1 MRRVVSDWC
10 GRLHAKIATSVVA
23 MCVVGCGQPTATEVD
38 VLVQES
44 SGPANIVWMVVDQL
58 VDGEDVDYESLLKEG
73 VRVPTGPV
81 QGAPASVHSTL
92 LTGIHPTS
100 LGSDDGQVAGLLP
113 SGVTTLPERLRR
125 ADYYTSRSGPVLH
138 NLSLHSFDSDR
149 AYEVAEEYQS
159 GLLGAWDT
167 AGPDVDWRGRD
178 LDWDLPCMVASGCAR
193 PVSSAARP
201 FFSLF
206 NMRMSDETAL
216 SHTVSGILTE
226 LETDGVVDNTA
237 VFLVVLGE
245 ETLNLVVRWPKWV
258 KAFDVPARDVNIV
271 DLAPTVIALAGIAV
285 PPYMDGQALVD
296 SSTFETAHGA
306 GPAKSIVVTRSPW
319 SDGHPPTAAAPEG
332 YPQGGQ
338 FHGSPQVELWCETEG
353 ATIIYTTERA
363 APFHWRLYKGPF
375 RMRFWTLRAKC
386 GRLGY
391 LDSNVTTYEFD
402 HDIG

>member
-1 MRRVVSDWC
+1 MNCRTSPTVAAV
-10 GRLHAKIATSVVA
+10 IAVFFTAACS
-23 MCVVGCGQPTATEVD
+23 QPTATGVD

-44 SGPANIVWMVVDQL
+44 FGPANIVWMVVDQL
-58 VDGEDVDYESLLKEG
+58 ADGGDVDYEALLREG

-81 QGAPASVHSTL
+81 QGTVASVHSAL
-92 LTGIHPTS
+92 LTGIDPTIFAAADGHLAGS
-100 LGSDDGQVAGLLP
+100 LPL
-113 SGVTTLPERLRR
+113 GVITLPEVLRR

-149 AYEVAEEYQS
+149 AYEAAEEYQS
-159 GLLGAWDT
+159 GLLGVWDT

-178 LDWDLPCMVASGCAR
+178 FDWDLPCTVSFGCDRSASSG
-193 PVSSAARP
+193 PRP
-201 FFSLF
+201 FLSVF
-206 NMRMSDETAL
+206 NMRALDETAL
-216 SHTVSGILTE
+216 SHTVTGILTE

-271 DLAPTVIALAGIAV
+271 DLAPTVLTLAGVKV
-285 PPYMDGQALVD
+285 PPYMNGQAAFD
-296 SSTFETAHGA
+296 SSTIIYSKQSSTQLGVSHEVA
-306 GPAKSIVVTRSPW
+306 PSPW
-319 SDGHPPTAAAPEG
+319 PDGHPPTAAVPEA
-332 YPQGGQ
+332 YPQGGL
-338 FHGSPQVELWCETEG
+338 FHVAPQVELSCATEG
-353 ATIIYTTERA
+353 ATIIYTTERT

-391 LDSNVTTYEFD
+391 LDSNVRTYDFD
-402 HDIG
+402 IE